1 MLTVA
6 LALILNWRLSGS
18 VTTRKKSPCLSCD
31 QLVEAG
37 ELWKCIMQNAY
48 LPKLFHDLV
57 LRLSFK

>member
-18 VTTRKKSPCLSCD
+18 VTTRKKSPRLSCD

-37 ELWKCIMQNAY
+37 NYGNASCKM
-48 LPKLFHDLV
+48 PAT
-57 LRLSFK
+57 